1 MPIIL
6 NGRYGIPPITQRD
19 IRIKV
24 GITVRAS
31 NVIIRPLLLQ
41 LLLRFC
47 CPFRC
52 NDDTTTND
60 TPIILIGLVF
70 GDVEVLEVGV

>member
-1 MPIIL
+1 MPVVL
-6 NGRYGIPPITQRD
+6 NRGNGIPPIAEGN

-24 GITVRAS
+24 GITVRAAD
-31 NVIIRPLLLQ
+31 VISRLFLLL
-41 LLLRFC
+41 LLLRIC

-60 TPIILIGLVF
+60 ALIIPIGLVF